1 MVFILHILWCF
12 DILVALLMEERISFP
27 GLWSLEIILELAN
40 NFPCECAFPL
50 ETIQSKTHI
59 LQILLYF
66 SYMKPISPLLQI
78 TPGLGTGKLE
88 TTPIEQSLPK
98 LF

>member
-1 MVFILHILWCF
+1 MVFILYILWCF
-12 DILVALLMEERISFP
+12 AILVALVMKGRISLP

-40 NFPCECAFPL
+40 NFSCERAFPL
-50 ETIQSKTHI
+50 ETIQPKTHI
-59 LQILLYF
+59 PQILLYF
-66 SYMKPISPLLQI
+66 SYMKPISPLFQI

>member
-1 MVFILHILWCF
+1 MVFILYILWCF
-12 DILVALLMEERISFP
+12 AILVALVMKGRISLP

-40 NFPCECAFPL
+40 NFPCERAFPL
-50 ETIQSKTHI
+50 ETIQPKTHI
-59 LQILLYF
+59 PQILLYF
-66 SYMKPISPLLQI
+66 SYMKPISPLFQI